1 MYKSIKIIQNILKK
15 EGRYTE
21 NMNINKI
28 TTTIKL
34 VSI

>member
-15 EGRYTE
+15 EGHYTE